1 MEEKFKLNL
10 EGTTLKVIL
19 GAELAMENAP
29 AMQQLLNSYLGQDIR
44 KIVFDATDLAIISSA
59 GIRCIIFARQEL
71 GQKPEIVFVNCSK
84 DIYEVFQITGLFRF
98 IEFVEDDRIKDRKGS

>member
-1 MEEKFKLNL
+1 MEEKFKFNL
-10 EGTTLKVIL
+10 EGTTLTVIL
-19 GAELAMENAP
+19 GSELAVGNAP
-29 AMQQLLNSYLGQDIR
+29 AMEQSLRKYMGQDIR